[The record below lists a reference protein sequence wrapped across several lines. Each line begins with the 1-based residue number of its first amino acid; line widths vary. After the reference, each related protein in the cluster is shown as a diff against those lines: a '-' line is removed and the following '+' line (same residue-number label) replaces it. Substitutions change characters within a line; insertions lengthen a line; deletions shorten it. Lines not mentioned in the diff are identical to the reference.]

1 MAADEGANQPS
12 RPLVKKDTQARTHL
26 YAPLYVK
33 QFVVLV
39 IALLVPGFVVAVY
52 IGALR
57 SLGPIDLSSFLP
69 IGRIVFYGYSVNTEY
84 LTIILAFLGGLL
96 MALFAAGIL
105 FIDRARRVLAFV
117 LKIRATSFESVPLMP
132 HLGHDEIGEIG
143 RQVAYSS
150 VHFSQVSE
158 AARGA
163 TEQRSLFI
171 MTAAHQLRTPLTGL
185 IWTIEQLQK
194 NEMPA
199 EERTQLLSAVDSSI
213 RRMRLVIEHILAS
226 ANVEEGRFGYVFE
239 ETDLVP
245 FVEKLVQEF
254 KPLSEKR
261 RVSVK
266 FVHENAVKVFAD
278 AERTSLVLFD
288 LISNAI
294 DYTPEGGSVTV
305 WLRGVGK
312 DVEVAI
318 ADTGIGISEKELPLL
333 FNKFYRSERARHMR
347 PDGSGLGLYLARIIV
362 ERHGGELK
370 IESTEGKGTR
380 VSFLLHSQRKQIPS

>member
-1 MAADEGANQPS
+1 MNVDNSQPS
-12 RPLVKKDTQARTHL
+12 RPAAVEAAAPRTRL
-26 YAPLYVK
+26 YAPLLVK
-33 QFVVLV
+33 VFVVLIV
-39 IALLVPGFVVAVY
+39 TLTLPAITVAAY
-52 IGALR
+52 LGALGSIGGSEIVSWLPMGTLALFGYVLSAQYLTLTAAFLTGL
-57 SLGPIDLSSFLP
+57 SLGLITAD
-69 IGRIVFYGYSVNTEY
+69 
-84 LTIILAFLGGLL
+84 
-96 MALFAAGIL
+96 IL
-105 FIDRARRVLAFV
+105 FIHRARRVLAFV
-117 LKIRATSFESVPLMP
+117 LKIRSASFASVPLMP
-132 HLGHDEIGEIG
+132 RLGHDEIGEIG

-150 VHFSQVSE
+150 VHFSQVGE
-158 AARGA
+158 AAKGA
-163 TEQRSLFI
+163 TEQRALFI

-194 NEMPA
+194 NEMPV

-245 FVEKLVQEF
+245 AVEKLVQEF
-254 KPLSEKR
+254 RPLSEKR

-266 FVHENAVKVFAD
+266 FVHENAIKVFAD
-278 AERTSLVLFD
+278 AERISLVLFD
-288 LISNAI
+288 LTSNAI

-305 WLRGVGK
+305 WLRGVGN
-312 DVEVAI
+312 DMEVSV

-333 FNKFYRSERARHMR
+333 FNKFYRSDRARHMR

-370 IESTEGKGTR
+370 IQSTEGKGTR